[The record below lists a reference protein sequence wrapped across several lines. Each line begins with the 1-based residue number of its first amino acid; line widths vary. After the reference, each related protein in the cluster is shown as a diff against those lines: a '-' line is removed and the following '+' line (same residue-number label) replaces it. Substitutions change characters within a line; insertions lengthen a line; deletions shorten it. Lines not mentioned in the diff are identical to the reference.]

1 MTTVW
6 HHNAYGY
13 HGDDGR
19 KFHTSCSGEAYGPP
33 FTTGD
38 VIGCG
43 INFLKGTAFYTKN
56 GHNLGERHIINR
68 EMWIIIRI
76 SLQKKHKEF
85 IVR

>member
-19 KFHTSCSGEAYGPP
+19 KFHASVSGEAYGPP

-43 INFLKGTAFYTKN
+43 INFLNGTAFYTKN
-56 GHNLGERHIINR
+56 GHNLGERHINM
-68 EMWIIIRI
+68 E
-76 SLQKKHKEF
+76 
-85 IVR
+85 